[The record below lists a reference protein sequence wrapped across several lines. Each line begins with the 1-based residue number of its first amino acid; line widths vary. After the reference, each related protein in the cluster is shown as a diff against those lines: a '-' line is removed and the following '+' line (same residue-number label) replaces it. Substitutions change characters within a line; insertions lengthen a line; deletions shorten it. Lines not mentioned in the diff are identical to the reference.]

1 MSTDTL
7 PTLFVSHG
15 APTMILENVPAR
27 EFLKGLGAP
36 YRRVKAILCVSAHWQ
51 TSMPTVSAAERP
63 ETIHDFYG
71 FPDELYRI
79 RYPALG
85 APRVAGRVAELL
97 KGAGLACGIDGERGL
112 DHGAWVPVS
121 LMFPNADIPVLQLS
135 IQSHLD
141 PAQHLAVGRALA
153 PLKDEGILV
162 IGSGG
167 AVHPLGYADLREGAP
182 TEKWALDFDQ
192 WLAKAVTGGDTGSL
206 VRYREIAPYPERAHP
221 YPDHYMPILA
231 AMGAAGEG
239 AKGKILHDSWTL
251 GDMGMAAFE
260 FRN

>member
-1 MSTDTL
+1 
-7 PTLFVSHG
+7 
-15 APTMILENVPAR
+15 
-27 EFLKGLGAP
+27 
-36 YRRVKAILCVSAHWQ
+36 
-51 TSMPTVSAAERP
+51 MPTVSAAERP